1 MAILTF
7 EKPKKVRKT
16 EEHNIKFMSD
26 SGVNGTYV
34 PNMSE
39 DDMKRWKAKHIEGDN
54 ERIELKKTLHG
65 VQLVI
70 VVRKNKPKKY
80 PSGAWNSP
88 AHKQWYE
95 QRDNI
100 KISMNGSL
108 WMSFDE
114 QIEMQQAIEE
124 AKTILGI

>member
-54 ERIELKKTLHG
+54 E
-65 VQLVI
+65 
-70 VVRKNKPKKY
+70 PKKY